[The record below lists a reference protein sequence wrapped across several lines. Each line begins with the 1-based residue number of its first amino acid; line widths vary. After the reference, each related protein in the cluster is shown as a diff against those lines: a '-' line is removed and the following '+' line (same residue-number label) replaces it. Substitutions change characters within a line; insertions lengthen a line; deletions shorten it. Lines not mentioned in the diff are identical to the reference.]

1 MKRRRFLIVLLV
13 CLLCAGMAAAVPVS
27 AAAKTYKNK
36 LVKVKIKG
44 SSPKDYNYYF
54 YKKNGKKLKKAW
66 KTIKVKGKKQKFY
79 FGKNGKAYKAKKVKS
94 FKYNVAVKKIKSVKY
109 GFGTD
114 AYLLKGLYVGPGFNN
129 SGKIYYFSQKGV
141 LDQDVSSEIKAAA
154 KTYSD
159 SAELRKLL
167 ARYAGNPKKVTTTNA
182 CTLVNGVE
190 PKHMSVE
197 TYSTFEVQ
205 YLMMPDGK
213 ELVYNVVGALKF

>member
-1 MKRRRFLIVLLV
+1 MKRNRFLIALLV
-13 CLLCAGMAAAVPVS
+13 CFLCAGMMTAVPVS

-94 FKYNVAVKKIKSVKY
+94 FKYNVVTKKIKSVTY
-109 GFGTD
+109 GFGVD

-129 SGKIYYFSQKGV
+129 TGKIYYFDQKGV
-141 LDQDVSSEIKAAA
+141 LDQDVSSEITNAA
-154 KTYSD
+154 KTESD

-167 ARYAGNPKKVTTTNA
+167 DRYAGKPKKVYTTSV
-182 CTLVNGVE
+182 CTLVDGVE
-190 PKHMSVE
+190 PKYTTVE
-197 TYSTFEVQ
+197 QYGTFEVQ
-205 YLMMPDGK
+205 YYMMPDDR
-213 ELVYNVVGALKF
+213 ELVCAMVGALKF

>member
-66 KTIKVKGKKQKFY
+66 KTIKVKGKKRKFY

-129 SGKIYYFSQKGV
+129 SGKIYYFNQKGI
-141 LDQDVSSEIKAAA
+141 LDEDVSSEIKDAA
-154 KTYSD
+154 KTESD

-167 ARYAGNPKKVTTTNA
+167 SRYAGKPKKVSTTNA
-182 CTLVNGVE
+182 CTRVKDVE
-190 PKHMSVE
+190 PKSMTIE
-197 TYSTFEVQ
+197 EYGTFEAQ
-205 YLMMPDGK
+205 YYTMPDGQ
-213 ELVYNVVGALKF
+213 ELVCALVGALKF